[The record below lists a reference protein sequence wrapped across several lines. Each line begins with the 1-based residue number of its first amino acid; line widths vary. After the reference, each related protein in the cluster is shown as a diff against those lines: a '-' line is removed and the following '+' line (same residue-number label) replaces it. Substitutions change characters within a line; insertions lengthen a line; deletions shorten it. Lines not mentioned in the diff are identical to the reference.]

1 MVRAVLFD
9 LDDTLFDHRYGARAA
24 LQDLHAAHGCFA
36 SMPFD
41 GFEREHSTV
50 LEELHRRVVAGDLP
64 LDVARR
70 ERFRRLFAQA
80 GVAADDELVNRT
92 AVAYRERYLATRR
105 TIAGAAA
112 LLPLVRERARI
123 GVVSNNLLQ
132 EQQEKMRHLELDRYV
147 DALVVSEEAGISKP
161 DPRIF
166 AIALERLGCS
176 AGDAVMVGD
185 SWHMD
190 VMGARAA
197 GIRAIWF
204 NRLGLPTPDPSA
216 GVAEIRALEPAGPVL
231 AAVFDAHRN

>member
-9 LDDTLFDHRYGARAA
+9 LDDTLFDHRHGARTA
-24 LQDLHAAHGCFA
+24 LQHLHGAHGCFA
-36 SMPFD
+36 SIPFD
-41 GFEREHSTV
+41 HFERQHSTV
-50 LEELHRRVVAGDLP
+50 LEELHRRVVAGELP

-70 ERFRRLFAQA
+70 ERFRRLFEQA
-80 GVAADDELVNRT
+80 GVAADDETVNQT
-92 AVAYRERYLATRR
+92 AVLYRDRYLATRQA
-105 TIAGAAA
+105 IAGAVT

-132 EQQEKMRHLELDRYV
+132 EQQDKMRHLGFDRYV
-147 DALVVSEEAGISKP
+147 DVLVVSEEAGISKP

-166 AIALERLGCS
+166 ALALDRLGCT

-185 SWHMD
+185 SWQMD
-190 VMGARAA
+190 VLGARAA

-204 NRLGLPTPDPSA
+204 NRLGVPSPDPHA
-216 GVAEIRALEPAGPVL
+216 GVAEIRALEPAAPVL